1 MSSLDP
7 SMRARAHRYEE
18 SGPGWLLFAGIM
30 VVIVGVLNVIY
41 GIAAIG
47 NSSFF
52 VNDQKYILSNLN
64 TWGWVTLIIG
74 VAADPRRVLDLA
86 RWPVRPLVRHHR
98 GRAELDRRAALD
110 PRLSVLVA
118 GHLRGGR
125 RDRVRPGRVR
135 RSGPYGL
142 TPRSSPGGARRLTS
156 PHRHMRVPS
165 LARLGRG

>member
-1 MSSLDP
+1 MTSLDP
-7 SMRARAHRYEE
+7 SMRDPERSGGPTVYQEE

-64 TWGWVTLIIG
+64 TWGWVTLVLG
-74 VAADPRRVLDLA
+74 VLQILAAFSIWQRR
-86 RWPVRPLVRHHR
+86 PVRPLVRHHR
-98 GRAELDRRAALD
+98 GRAERDRRPALD

-118 GHLRGGR
+118 GDLRGGR
-125 RDRVRPGRVR
+125 RDRLRPGCLRWP
-135 RSGPYGL
+135 GPP
-142 TPRSSPGGARRLTS
+142 TA
-156 PHRHMRVPS
+156 
-165 LARLGRG
+165 